1 MFREIKYFIF
11 LLIIILFFF
20 YSINYYISDENKKKT
35 FRSLSSIENK
45 IDIYELN
52 LPVIFND
59 TQDII
64 RYLNLDDNT
73 NKKKYSFWELLKSE
87 N

>member
-1 MFREIKYFIF
+1 MLKEIKYFIF
-11 LLIIILFFF
+11 FLFIIFFIF
-20 YSINYYISDENKKKT
+20 FSIKYYISDENKKKT

-73 NKKKYSFWELLKSE
+73 NKKKFWD
-87 N
+87 

>member
-11 LLIIILFFF
+11 LLIIILFIFF
-20 YSINYYISDENKKKT
+20 SINYYISDKNKKKT
-35 FRSLSSIENK
+35 FRSISSIENK
-45 IDIYELN
+45 IKIYESN
-52 LPVIFND
+52 LPVIYND

-64 RYLNLDDNT
+64 RYLNLDDNK
-73 NKKKYSFWELLKSE
+73 NKKKYSFWELLKSD